1 MTAFCTNRTVLV
13 HIVWVVKDMDSNL
26 GATEIPDRPSYT
38 IKFLLILL
46 HMTRKIQA
54 GLSKYMTYC
63 AFFIA
68 KQLPNH
74 CETIAK
80 QLLNND
86 ET

>member
-68 KQLPNH
+68 DGEHKNH
-74 CETIAK
+74 AK
-80 QLLNND
+80 RQNKTLYR
-86 ET
+86 EKI